1 MTLETVGSN
10 PTIHP
15 NIQQLQT
22 TKGSVK
28 LELYLEALD
37 IPQDVLLDPMFQM
50 MIDEGE
56 GVDGVRYL
64 ERKYN
69 KSFPAMDKLGLVSV
83 IESRQYVRPTE
94 TSVLA
99 AARKTK

>member
-1 MTLETVGSN
+1 M
-10 PTIHP
+10 
-15 NIQQLQT
+15 
-22 TKGSVK
+22 K
-28 LELYLEALD
+28 LELYLVAHD
-37 IPQDVLLDPMFQM
+37 IPQDVLFDPMFQRL
-50 MIDEGE
+50 IDEGE
-56 GVDGVRYL
+56 GVDGLRYL

-69 KSFPAMDKLGLVSV
+69 KRFSSEAKLGLINV